1 MRILITGPFGNVG
14 KSTLEKLIENNH
26 DVIAFDIKNAK
37 NEKSARS
44 YDDKISLIWGDL
56 RDYKQVREAINND
69 IDVIIHLAAII
80 PPLADQKPRLAY
92 KVNVE
97 GTKNIIKAIKSI
109 KGNRI
114 QMIYTSSI
122 SIYGDR
128 RNDPFIKVS
137 DCPNPNEDD
146 NYAKQKL
153 LCEAIIK
160 RSNIPW
166 SIFRLS
172 YIVSPGKIDL
182 DPLMFE
188 MPLETCIEVCHTK
201 DVGIALVNAL
211 KNPNIWGNTY
221 NIAGGSQCRIVYR
234 DYLHRM
240 LDIFGL
246 NGNLLP
252 PSAFSSDEFHCGFMD
267 TEESQHLL
275 KYQEHT
281 LEDYFEEV
289 KKEVKS
295 MRIINKLFPLINR
308 PIAKKRLL
316 KNSPYYTA

>member
-1 MRILITGPFGNVG
+1 
-14 KSTLEKLIENNH
+14 
-26 DVIAFDIKNAK
+26 
-37 NEKSARS
+37 
-44 YDDKISLIWGDL
+44 
-56 RDYKQVREAINND
+56 
-69 IDVIIHLAAII
+69 
-80 PPLADQKPRLAY
+80 
-92 KVNVE
+92 
-97 GTKNIIKAIKSI
+97 
-109 KGNRI
+109 
-114 QMIYTSSI
+114 MIYTSSI

-128 RNDPFIKVS
+128 RDDPFIKVS
-137 DCPNPNEDD
+137 DCPNPNKDD
-146 NYAKQKL
+146 TYAKQKL
-153 LCEAIIK
+153 LCEDIIK
-160 RSNIPW
+160 RSNISR

-201 DVGIALVNAL
+201 DVGLALVNAL
-211 KNPNIWGNTY
+211 DNPNIWGNTY
-221 NIAGGSQCRIVYR
+221 NIAGGPKCRIVYR

-267 TEESQHLL
+267 TEESQNLL

-316 KNSPYYTA
+316 NNSPYYSA